1 MLIISR
7 IDTIFEAGLADG
19 LYAIQYEGHSNNI
32 LTELLQQYKNYDYV
46 LSWLKQ
52 YNKLPHPNKL
62 SPFKLESTA
71 RHIVLEALTLEK
83 TLQRAFNSP
92 NGLNTNVL
100 NEVLE
105 SFYPHDIRAQSI
117 SLSYWKLKTNL
128 SQKLLRFYAIRL
140 NTQFEQYLIT
150 GGAIKLTMRME
161 LPHLQEQITLLHN
174 AKSWLENQ
182 GFNL

>member
-1 MLIISR
+1 MLIISG
-7 IDTIFEAGLADG
+7 IDTIFEAGEADG
-19 LYAIQYEGHSNNI
+19 LYAIQYERHSTNI
-32 LTELLQQYKNYDYV
+32 FTELLQQYKNYDYV

-52 YNKLPHPNKL
+52 YNKQYHYNKL
-62 SPFKLESTA
+62 STFKLESTA
-71 RHIVLEALTLEK
+71 RHIVLEALTIER
-83 TLQRAFNSP
+83 TLQKAFSNAH
-92 NGLNTNVL
+92 GLNTTIL

-105 SFYPHDIRAQSI
+105 SFYPHDIRAQNI

-140 NTQFEQYLIT
+140 HTQYEQYLIT

-174 AKSWLENQ
+174 AKNWLENQ